1 MNLGN
6 GRATS
11 WLPSFH
17 FLSASGKKTS
27 VPCSPLLLA
36 PTVPR
41 RVKGMCEPRFFAGSY
56 PAPRAKDVLCHRCA
70 DDGAECSGTSE
81 GGVSVSSHAQCRSKV
96 DRQLGSVSRSLR
108 PRPQICC

>member
-1 MNLGN
+1 
-6 GRATS
+6 
-11 WLPSFH
+11 
-17 FLSASGKKTS
+17 
-27 VPCSPLLLA
+27 
-36 PTVPR
+36 
-41 RVKGMCEPRFFAGSY
+41 MCEPRFFAGSY

-108 PRPQICC
+108 PRPQICCSRKTWMSFWTKLIVAKRHRPG